1 MRDGSIFGF
10 EANVRGKDA
19 NGKIVRYEQLRE
31 SKLYPSLDYEA
42 RDMALINFR
51 LRDYKL
57 FVNVAP
63 EELDKP
69 LFSEELELTNI
80 VLEITEE
87 SSEST
92 NLDLERLDKKLN
104 KLRENGLE
112 IALDDFGTQ
121 RQNYDRITRYNPNF
135 LKLDK
140 SIVKDNML
148 GNFVNLIHQHRVIV
162 EGVET
167 EEQLKNCIDYGFH
180 YVQGFY
186 LSNPIDSDTLKTD
199 LINHDLQNMIQEKL
213 VLKTLLSP

>member
-1 MRDGSIFGF
+1 M
-10 EANVRGKDA
+10 
-19 NGKIVRYEQLRE
+19 RYEQLRE
-31 SKLYPSLDYEA
+31 SKLYPALDYEA
-42 RDMALINFR
+42 RDIALINFR
-51 LRDYKL
+51 LRNYKL

-69 LFSEELELTNI
+69 LFSEDLELNNV

-92 NLDLERLDKKLN
+92 NLDLDRLEKKMN

-112 IALDDFGTQ
+112 IALDDFGSQ
-121 RQNYDRITRYNPNF
+121 RQNYDRITRYNPTF

-167 EEQLKNCIDYGFH
+167 KEQLENCIDYGFH

-186 LSNPIDSDTLKTD
+186 FSNPLDSDTLKTD
-199 LINHDLQNMIQEKL
+199 LINHDLQNRIQAKIEFKAFI
-213 VLKTLLSP
+213 TP